1 LNLKMTLLVMQKH
14 LVQRGRPKGSTTYE
28 AAPAKAFGQ
37 VVRAT
42 RLDQGI
48 SQEAL
53 AHLAGVERS
62 HMGKVERGEH
72 LPNLGLIFKLA
83 TALNT
88 APSDLVNLT
97 EVALK
102 AAASK
107 EQSDDQ
113 SKK

>member
-1 LNLKMTLLVMQKH
+1 MQKR

-37 VVRAT
+37 VIKAT

-72 LPNLGLIFKLA
+72 LPNLVLIFKLA

-88 APSDLVNLT
+88 APGDLVRLT
-97 EVALK
+97 EVMLK
-102 AAASK
+102 AATSK
-107 EQSDDQ
+107 EKSDDDP
-113 SKK
+113 KV

>member
-1 LNLKMTLLVMQKH
+1 MQKR

-28 AAPAKAFGQ
+28 AGPAIAFGQ
-37 VVRAT
+37 AIRMT
-42 RLDQGI
+42 RLDQGV

-88 APSDLVNLT
+88 APGVLVNLT
-97 EVALK
+97 ESLLK
-102 AAASK
+102 AAGSK
-107 EQSDDQ
+107 EQTDGEAR
-113 SKK
+113 K

>member
-1 LNLKMTLLVMQKH
+1 M
-14 LVQRGRPKGSTTYE
+14 
-28 AAPAKAFGQ
+28 
-37 VVRAT
+37 T
-42 RLDQGI
+42 RLDQGV

-88 APSDLVNLT
+88 APGVLVNLT
-97 EVALK
+97 ESLLK
-102 AAASK
+102 AAGSK
-107 EQSDDQ
+107 EQTDGEAR
-113 SKK
+113 K